1 MNRFPVSL
9 LLRTSLLRNSPLVLL
24 VLLSLATALPASA
37 SPARSRA
44 PAPAAPAAPA
54 APSALAAPAASP
66 RLATLNIPGDRRF
79 ALIARD
85 IIDARMALNPDLASS
100 VGLFEDAVRVPSYTP
115 AAVAALD
122 ARLAQD
128 LAVLTKMRWRGWSVD
143 AQIDYR
149 WVWANAEEARR
160 RLTVER
166 MWEHRYGEYLEPVA
180 NTFIS
185 LTTYAPERVDLRVQL
200 AALLPGM
207 ITEMLAQVTAPTQ
220 RDVTTG
226 LGLLDGLDAV
236 VAQLPEGAERQAAAV
251 ALTEARTQLNARSK
265 ENLPEFKVIGHEN
278 YNWRLKHVLLLPWDS
293 AALLEHAQAE
303 LTRVDAALAALK
315 AAEFNG
321 VATPAESEAAAAM
334 DRAGFLKL
342 YDDVVARNLAA
353 LRAMDVVTV
362 PADLPAMHCRETPAA
377 LLPLTGDGG
386 SMNPPLAFP
395 SLSSGLSGGS
405 AAPVGWW
412 NVQHY
417 SADWTLAEREALIV
431 SANHPELSGLGPYAV
446 HEGVPGHHLQLSM
459 LPQLNNPIHAILQD
473 GSAVEGWALYAEQ
486 LFWEGGGFG
495 DSNRAHANMLR
506 SYRSRIRRVFYDT
519 YIESGDLTLQQGAD
533 WKAGTAP
540 GVTAPD
546 ADVLRSIQWPTQLI
560 TYFAGKSQILALRD
574 EVRER
579 QGAAYSERAFNDAL
593 LAEGPIPIALIR
605 AKMLGEP
612 VPDVR

>member
-1 MNRFPVSL
+1 MNRLPASF
-9 LLRTSLLRNSPLVLL
+9 LLRNSPLVL
-24 VLLSLATALPASA
+24 VALLSLATALPASA

-44 PAPAAPAAPA
+44 PSAPAQSR
-54 APSALAAPAASP
+54 APSASGAPSAPAASP

-85 IIDARMALNPDLASS
+85 IIDVRMALNPDLASS

-115 AAVAALD
+115 AAVATLD

-166 MWEHRYGEYLEPVA
+166 MWEHRHGEYLEPVA

-185 LTTYAPERVDLRVQL
+185 LTTYAPDRVDLRVKL
-200 AALLPGM
+200 AALLPAM

-236 VAQLPEGAERQAAAV
+236 VAQLPEGAERQAATA

-265 ENLPEFKVIGHEN
+265 ENLPEFKVIGTEN
-278 YNWRLKHVLLLPWDS
+278 YDWRLKHALLLPWDS

-303 LTRVDAALAALK
+303 LTRVDAELAALK
-315 AAEFNG
+315 PAEFSG

-353 LRAMDVVTV
+353 LRAMNVLTV
-362 PADLPAMHCRETPAA
+362 PTDLPAMHCRETPAA

-395 SLSSGLSGGS
+395 SLGTGG

-417 SADWTLAEREALIV
+417 SADWTLAEREAMIV
-431 SANHPELSGLGPYAV
+431 SANHSELSGLGPYAV

-495 DSNRAHANMLR
+495 DSDRAHANMLR

-519 YIESGDLTLQQGAD
+519 HIERGEWTLQQGAD

-546 ADVLRSIQWPTQLI
+546 PDVLRSIQWPTQLI

-593 LAEGPIPIALIR
+593 LAEGPIPVALIR

>member
-1 MNRFPVSL
+1 MNRLPASL
-9 LLRTSLLRNSPLVLL
+9 LLRNSPLVL
-24 VLLSLATALPASA
+24 VALLALATALPASA

-44 PAPAAPAAPA
+44 PSAPAQSR
-54 APSALAAPAASP
+54 APSAPAPSTPAASP

-85 IIDARMALNPDLASS
+85 IIDARIALNPDLASS

-115 AAVAALD
+115 AAVAAQD

-185 LTTYAPERVDLRVQL
+185 LTTYAPERVDLRVKL
-200 AALLPGM
+200 AALLPAM

-220 RDVTTG
+220 RDVTTA

-251 ALTEARTQLNARSK
+251 AMTEARTQLNARAK
-265 ENLPEFKVIGHEN
+265 ETLPEFAVIGKEN
-278 YNWRLKHVLLLPWDS
+278 YEWRLTHALLLPWDS
-293 AALLEHAQAE
+293 AALLEHAQGE
-303 LTRVDAALAALK
+303 LTRVDAELAALK
-315 AAEFNG
+315 PAEFSG

-353 LRAMDVVTV
+353 LRAMNVLTV

-395 SLSSGLSGGS
+395 SLGTGG

-417 SADWTLAEREALIV
+417 SADWTLAEREAMIV
-431 SANHPELSGLGPYAV
+431 SASHAELSGLGPYAV

-495 DSNRAHANMLR
+495 DSERAHANMLR
-506 SYRSRIRRVFYDT
+506 SYRGRIRRVFYDT
-519 YIESGDLTLQQGAD
+519 HIEGGEWTLQQGAD

-546 ADVLRSIQWPTQLI
+546 PDVLRSIQWPTQLI
-560 TYFAGKSQILALRD
+560 TYFAGKSQILALRED
-574 EVRER
+574 VRAL
-579 QGAAYSERAFNDAL
+579 QGAAYSDRAFNDAL
-593 LAEGPIPIALIR
+593 LAEGPIPVALIR